1 VRGKRGGSKD
11 RDKGTCDRK
20 KTTLYRD
27 YSFNPASLFFASST
41 SAMPGSA
48 SFQMGKEF
56 LVMFY
61 GFSN

>member
-41 SAMPGSA
+41 SGIPGSA
-48 SFQMGKEF
+48 SFQRERNF
-56 LVMFY
+56 E
-61 GFSN
+61 